1 MQNLSTISLKCDSK
15 VDLMLLH
22 NQIEREVL
30 LKVKELCESES
41 TEKINNIDTYTEIFN
56 KIDQKIL
63 SEREFKALFVKVSG
77 DVVNQCL
84 FLTKL

>member
-15 VDLMLLH
+15 VDLLLLH
-22 NQIEREVL
+22 NQIESKIL
-30 LKVKELCESES
+30 LKVKELCESNS
-41 TEKINNIDTYTEIFN
+41 TEKINNINSYTEIFYE
-56 KIDQKIL
+56 IDQKIL
-63 SEREFKALFVKVSG
+63 SEKEFKALFVKVCG

>member
-1 MQNLSTISLKCDSK
+1 MQNLSAISLKCDSK

-30 LKVKELCESES
+30 LKVKELCETGS
-41 TEKINNIDTYTEIFN
+41 TEKINNVNTYAEIFE
-56 KIDQKIL
+56 KFDQKIL
-63 SEREFKALFVKVSG
+63 SDREFKALFVKVSG